1 MRSIDLKQYVISA
14 SRDYEPEKTISQQIN
29 IISSNRIKN
38 LQVQSTADA
47 LASIPGVFVQKS
59 QMGGGSPVIRGFEA
73 SRILLVVDGVRM
85 NNLIYRSGHLQNV
98 ISADNFSLER
108 IEVLSG
114 PASSVYGTDALG
126 GVVHLMTRN
135 PKFAQDDK
143 IRVES
148 TIASRYSSANSEKTL
163 HGNIYL
169 GWKNVSSYTSF
180 TLSDFSDLRSGKAIN
195 PFYGKS
201 FGESNFY
208 VERINN
214 KDSLLSNASPELQIG
229 SAYSQYDA
237 VQKFALRTGHS
248 GLHKLNIQ
256 YSTSSNV
263 PRYDRLTD
271 PDSGGLKFAE
281 WDYGPQKRLLIAYD
295 YQQNLKRS
303 AFGRMKTGIN
313 LQDIEESRI
322 TRKFND
328 PLRITRTE
336 NVQVAGVFAELVRE
350 TETQIIR
357 LGADAQWNTLH
368 SVAEGLN
375 LETGMV
381 SPADTRYP
389 DGQNIMLNSGLYALY
404 GWNIRKDL
412 RLNSSVRV
420 GYSILRS
427 SLVDTSFLRL
437 PFTNIAQNVPVYAA
451 ATGLVKQI
459 KEASTIRLGIS
470 SGFRVPNVDDLSKI
484 FESVPGRI
492 ILPNAAIKPEMTI
505 SPELGF
511 AYRNPKG
518 FTFEN
523 TIYYTRFIDAIVVS
537 PYQWNGADSLD
548 YLGERSAV
556 YAPQNTRKAF
566 IWGYTAHVRVAP
578 VDYFSTTLGFN
589 YTHGRIVTDSGL
601 LPLDHIPPLNARLE
615 CAYETEKVQAGIFMM
630 YNGWKRIKDY
640 NLNGEDNEQ
649 YATPDGMPAW
659 YTINLRLAYRATK
672 WLTLQGGIDNL
683 LDTQYRTFASGIH
696 APGRNFIITLRL
708 HSKER

>member
-1 MRSIDLKQYVISA
+1 
-14 SRDYEPEKTISQQIN
+14 
-29 IISSNRIKN
+29 
-38 LQVQSTADA
+38 
-47 LASIPGVFVQKS
+47 
-59 QMGGGSPVIRGFEA
+59 
-73 SRILLVVDGVRM
+73 
-85 NNLIYRSGHLQNV
+85 
-98 ISADNFSLER
+98 
-108 IEVLSG
+108 
-114 PASSVYGTDALG
+114 
-126 GVVHLMTRN
+126 
-135 PKFAQDDK
+135 
-143 IRVES
+143 
-148 TIASRYSSANSEKTL
+148 
-163 HGNIYL
+163 
-169 GWKNVSSYTSF
+169 
-180 TLSDFSDLRSGKAIN
+180 
-195 PFYGKS
+195 
-201 FGESNFY
+201 
-208 VERINN
+208 
-214 KDSLLSNASPELQIG
+214 
-229 SAYSQYDA
+229 
-237 VQKFALRTGHS
+237 
-248 GLHKLNIQ
+248 
-256 YSTSSNV
+256 
-263 PRYDRLTD
+263 
-271 PDSGGLKFAE
+271 
-281 WDYGPQKRLLIAYD
+281 
-295 YQQNLKRS
+295 
-303 AFGRMKTGIN
+303 
-313 LQDIEESRI
+313 
-322 TRKFND
+322 
-328 PLRITRTE
+328 
-336 NVQVAGVFAELVRE
+336 
-350 TETQIIR
+350 
-357 LGADAQWNTLH
+357 
-368 SVAEGLN
+368 
-375 LETGMV
+375 
-381 SPADTRYP
+381 
-389 DGQNIMLNSGLYALY
+389 MLNSGLYALY